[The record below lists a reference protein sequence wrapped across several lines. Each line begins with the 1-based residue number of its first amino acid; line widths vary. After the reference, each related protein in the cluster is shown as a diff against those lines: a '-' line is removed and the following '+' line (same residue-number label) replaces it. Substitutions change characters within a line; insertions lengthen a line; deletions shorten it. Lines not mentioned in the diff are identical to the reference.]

1 MTSGNW
7 SLFLIGWL
15 DALSVPPSVLSDMQG
30 VFEGKS
36 IVFFHVDNSVYT
48 QEGWLVGLQ
57 Y

>member
-1 MTSGNW
+1 
-7 SLFLIGWL
+7 
-15 DALSVPPSVLSDMQG
+15 MQG